1 MMHRLVTEVGWPALI
16 VCAVLLA
23 AALVTLV
30 PLAIR
35 WIRFEIQLSRRVRAY
50 EARME
55 AARVAR
61 IRIP

>member
-1 MMHRLVTEVGWPALI
+1 MHRLVAEVGWPALI
-16 VCAVLLA
+16 VCAVLLVA
-23 AALVTLV
+23 AAPAVV
-30 PLAIR
+30 K

-55 AARVAR
+55 AARTAR